1 MSLIL
6 LVLVLAVV
14 AGYLAGGRLGA
25 LAHLRLPRIWLVW
38 LAFSVQFVV
47 AFLPPDPRQSL
58 RAPLVGLAF
67 ALVAVW
73 IVGVWPGL
81 TRVLQG
87 ALVLIA
93 VGWAM
98 NLAVI
103 TMNNGMPVSAETLE
117 RVGLPSEDIESGD
130 LGKHVALDEDTVL
143 PWLGDVIPLPLVGTL
158 RKAISVGDVVMLL
171 GLALFIPAGMR
182 LRDDEAEVPAADPDA
197 T

>member
-6 LVLVLAVV
+6 LVLLIAVA
-14 AGYLAGGRLGA
+14 AGYLSGGRLGA

-67 ALVAVW
+67 LLVAVW
-73 IVGVWPGL
+73 IVGVWPAL
-81 TRVLQG
+81 TRILRG
-87 ALVLIA
+87 GLVLIG

-117 RVGLPSEDIESGD
+117 RVGLPSENIESGD
-130 LGKHVALDEDTVL
+130 LGKHVELDEDTVL

-158 RKAISVGDVVMLL
+158 RKAISIGDVVMLL
-171 GLALFIPAGMR
+171 GLGVFIPAAMR
-182 LRDDEAEVPAADPDA
+182 LRDDEPELAVADPDA